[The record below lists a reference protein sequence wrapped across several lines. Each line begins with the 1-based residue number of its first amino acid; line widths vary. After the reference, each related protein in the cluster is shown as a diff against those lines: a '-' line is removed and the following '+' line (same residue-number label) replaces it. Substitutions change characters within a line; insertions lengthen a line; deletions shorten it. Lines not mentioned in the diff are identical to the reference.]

1 MSTSLD
7 YFSRGI
13 ARAFERHAKE
23 KEKARQQI
31 TQFTQSMDGGVAIT
45 TTQLD
50 RDEQYRITTIK
61 NMLDFIKRKKEE
73 MKND

>member
-1 MSTSLD
+1 MSDSPD

-13 ARAFERHAKE
+13 ARASERHA

-31 TQFTQSMDGGVAIT
+31 TQIAQNIDSGAAIT
-45 TTQLD
+45 ITQLD

-73 MKND
+73 VKND

>member
-1 MSTSLD
+1 MSANSD

-23 KEKARQQI
+23 KARQHI
-31 TQFTQSMDGGVAIT
+31 TQIAQNIDDGAAIT
-45 TTQLD
+45 ITQLD

-61 NMLDFIKRKKEE
+61 NMLDFIKRKRK
-73 MKND
+73 K